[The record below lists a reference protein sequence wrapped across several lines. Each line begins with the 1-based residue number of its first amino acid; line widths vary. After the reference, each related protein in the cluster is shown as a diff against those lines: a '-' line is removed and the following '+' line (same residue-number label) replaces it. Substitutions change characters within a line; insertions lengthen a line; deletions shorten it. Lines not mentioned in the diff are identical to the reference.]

1 MDPGQ
6 CWGLKGSSISHY
18 LLRLLHFVHEYLD
31 LKQPHAVLL
40 AVIDLE
46 KAFNRVSH
54 QLVIEDLADMK
65 VPGWLLLILISYLTG
80 RSMFMRY
87 KGSRSSRRLLPG
99 STPQG
104 AFLGILLFIIIF
116 NGALLRPMIPRLH
129 CLSLKFVD
137 DLSIL
142 VAINLKESLIPD
154 LERVRPVTH
163 DQRTSQILPKSE
175 NKMQSLL
182 NQLKNFTDRKSLKIK
197 EVKTNVMKF
206 NTSTS
211 LDFPPELH
219 MEGFR
224 NNLEVI
230 TETKLLGV
238 MVTNDLK
245 WGANTEYI
253 CRKAF
258 KKMWALRRMKI
269 LDIDPYIICD
279 VYVKEIRS
287 LLELAVPAWHSG
299 LTQKQS
305 LDIER
310 VQKVAVQVILS
321 DCSTGKSEFSYDMAL
336 VVLNLEPLYI
346 RREKLCLRFA
356 QKTLKSRHKDI
367 FTSNQNKYDTR
378 HKNQFTE
385 KTCNTKRCFNSPVN
399 YLTRLLNSKL
409 K

>member
-6 CWGLKGSSISHY
+6 CGGLKGSSISHY
-18 LLRLLHFVHEYLD
+18 LLRLLHFVHGYLD

-40 AVIDLE
+40 AMIDLE

-137 DLSIL
+137 DHSIL

-253 CRKAF
+253 CRKSF

-269 LDIDPYIICD
+269 LDIDPYTIGCPD
-279 VYVKEIRS
+279 
-287 LLELAVPAWHSG
+287 LH
-299 LTQKQS
+299 
-305 LDIER
+305 
-310 VQKVAVQVILS
+310 
-321 DCSTGKSEFSYDMAL
+321 
-336 VVLNLEPLYI
+336 
-346 RREKLCLRFA
+346 
-356 QKTLKSRHKDI
+356 
-367 FTSNQNKYDTR
+367 
-378 HKNQFTE
+378 
-385 KTCNTKRCFNSPVN
+385 
-399 YLTRLLNSKL
+399 
-409 K
+409 